1 MSKYNLTDILN
12 EYVGGGRIGTLEISF
27 KELSDKMDDLEQS
40 GKVVVRRLEGPSG
53 DGKVNREFE
62 VVAMDDA
69 VPGGNKQE
77 KGFTVYD
84 YKFGF
89 DPGADERAFEEYPFS
104 VGGSNLA
111 LAMEL
116 FDGVKSYGIGEEIS
130 PERKMEIN
138 EMINEGPFDV
148 VRKKLL
154 GLKDKILDKVGAGS
168 IEKFKVAVK
177 KALGKDKIEV
187 SDITLDN
194 ARKVADE
201 LKSEAGLK
209 SIQEEFIPAFKAQS
223 RKFNDADP
231 DNDDEGIKGLL
242 RTLGLSAGLIGI
254 IAAIGPAVF
263 FGLIGLIIVAAGVTS
278 AVTEDSNANS
288 NYGSNEGSNENSNDN
303 PAIDQSYSGLEKF
316 RQGVSEIDIDSVSN
330 DPGSGD
336 ADNPEGEELEAGSG
350 YDAVE
355 EEMYIDDDEFEM
367 EMVIDRAKEIAPILK
382 GVDMDI
388 IVDFVKT
395 HRQDIRGASDD
406 EIKDEFNEFVSVNF
420 DSVKEMK
427 KLREHFNR
435 FK

>member
-1 MSKYNLTDILN
+1 
-12 EYVGGGRIGTLEISF
+12 
-27 KELSDKMDDLEQS
+27 MDDLEQS

-187 SDITLDN
+187 RDITLDN

-201 LKSEAGLK
+201 LKAEAGLK
-209 SIQEEFIPAFKAQS
+209 SIQEEFIPAF
-223 RKFNDADP
+223 
-231 DNDDEGIKGLL
+231 
-242 RTLGLSAGLIGI
+242 LSLIHI
-254 IAAIGPAVF
+254 
-263 FGLIGLIIVAAGVTS
+263 
-278 AVTEDSNANS
+278 
-288 NYGSNEGSNENSNDN
+288 
-303 PAIDQSYSGLEKF
+303 
-316 RQGVSEIDIDSVSN
+316 
-330 DPGSGD
+330 
-336 ADNPEGEELEAGSG
+336 
-350 YDAVE
+350 
-355 EEMYIDDDEFEM
+355 
-367 EMVIDRAKEIAPILK
+367 
-382 GVDMDI
+382 
-388 IVDFVKT
+388 
-395 HRQDIRGASDD
+395 
-406 EIKDEFNEFVSVNF
+406 
-420 DSVKEMK
+420 
-427 KLREHFNR
+427 
-435 FK
+435 